1 MDVVVVT
8 DVATS
13 AEPTPVPHGHRMRSA
28 SRGGLRHW
36 SRSHVAAAL
45 IASLTLVPLLVL
57 LAQFL
62 VPQPEIWSHLR
73 EWVLPRVLANT
84 FWLLL
89 GVMAGVLALG
99 IPLAWLTAVCEFP
112 GRRVFRWA
120 LLLPLAMPAYVLAFV
135 HVGLWDYTGPIQTLL
150 RALFGDSLQLPSV
163 RSRLGVIVVMSCA
176 FYPYVYL
183 LARSAFLTQG
193 RRALEVA
200 ASLGLSPW
208 QGFWRVALPLARPAL
223 VAGATLALMET
234 LADFGTVSVFNYDTF
249 TTAIYQSW
257 FALYSLPAA
266 AQLASLL
273 TVTVLLLMLAER
285 RLRAERRYGNSTR
298 ASAPLPR
305 MRLRGARAWL
315 ATGFCLLVLL
325 LAFLVPLAQ
334 LLFWAVE
341 RWSDDIDLRL
351 LGFTGRSLLLSLLA
365 ALLVTAVALLL
376 AYLQRLQRD
385 RIMHTLARLGTLG
398 YAIPG
403 TVLAVGFFLPLAWL
417 DNQLIALAHAFGGE
431 GHALLRGG
439 LLTMLL
445 AYLVRFLAVA
455 HEPLDSGLA
464 RISLYQDDAA
474 RSLGYTGWRL
484 LRTVH
489 LPQLKPALLT
499 ALLMVF
505 VDVMKEMPITLMT
518 RPFGW
523 DTLAVRV
530 FEMTSEG
537 QWDRAALPA
546 VAIVLAGLLP
556 VWLLIRQSE
565 TSLHERT
572 P

>member
-1 MDVVVVT
+1 MSVV
-8 DVATS
+8 AAS
-13 AEPTPVPHGHRMRSA
+13 KWMPV
-28 SRGGLRHW
+28 SRRW
-36 SRSHVAAAL
+36 SRAHTLAVL
-45 IASLTLVPLLVL
+45 IAALTLVPLLVL

-62 VPQPEIWSHLR
+62 FPQPEIWSHLR
-73 EWVLPRVLANT
+73 EWVLPRVLGNT
-84 FWLLL
+84 LWLLVGVLIGVLLL
-89 GVMAGVLALG
+89 GV
-99 IPLAWLTAVCEFP
+99 PLAWLTAVCEFP
-112 GRRVFRWA
+112 GRRMFRWA

-135 HVGLWDYTGPIQTLL
+135 HVGLWDYTGPVQTLL
-150 RALFGDSLQLPSV
+150 RDGFGAEFALPSI

-183 LARSAFLTQG
+183 LARSAFLSQG

-208 QGFWRVALPLARPAL
+208 QGFCRVVLPLARPAL

-273 TVTVLLLMLAER
+273 TLTVLLLLVLER
-285 RLRAERRYGNSTR
+285 QLRAERRYGNSTR
-298 ASAPLPR
+298 ASASLAR
-305 MRLRGARAWL
+305 FRLRGGKAFA
-315 ATGFCLLVLL
+315 ASAFCALVLL
-325 LAFLVPLAQ
+325 LAFLLPLAQ
-334 LLFWAVE
+334 LLYWLAQ
-341 RWSDDIDLRL
+341 RYADDIDLRL
-351 LGFTGRSLLLSLLA
+351 LGFAGRSLLLSILA
-365 ALLVTAVALLL
+365 AVLVTAVALLL

-385 RIMHTLARLGTLG
+385 RLMHGIARVATLG

-403 TVLAVGFFLPLAWL
+403 TVLAVGFFIPLAWL
-417 DNQLIALAHAFGGE
+417 DAQLVTLAQSFQLE
-431 GHALLRGG
+431 ISTLLRGG
-439 LLTMLL
+439 LLAMLL

-455 HEPLDSGLA
+455 HEPLDSGLS
-464 RISLYQDDAA
+464 RISSHQDDAA
-474 RSLGYTGWRL
+474 RSLGLTAWPL
-484 LRTVH
+484 LRRVH

-530 FEMTSEG
+530 YEMTSEG

-546 VAIVLAGLLP
+546 LAIVLTGLLP
-556 VWLLIRQSE
+556 VWLLVRQSE
-565 TSLHERT
+565 RQSERQLDAANPLPT
-572 P
+572 AQTENKP

>member
-1 MDVVVVT
+1 MT
-8 DVATS
+8 DVAT
-13 AEPTPVPHGHRMRSA
+13 AAAPALRA
-28 SRGGLRHW
+28 SRWRLVGRW
-36 SRSHVAAAL
+36 SRAHSTAAWIAAL
-45 IASLTLVPLLVL
+45 TVLPLLVL

-73 EWVLPRVLANT
+73 EWVLPRVLGNT
-84 FWLLL
+84 LILLL
-89 GVMAGVLALG
+89 GVLAGVLVLG
-99 IPLAWLTAVCEFP
+99 VPLAWLTAVCEFP
-112 GRRVFRWA
+112 GRRFFRWA

-135 HVGLWDYTGPIQTLL
+135 HVGLWDYTGPIQTVL
-150 RALFGDSLQLPSV
+150 RALFGADLQLPSV
-163 RSRLGVIVVMSCA
+163 RSRLGVIIVMSCA

-193 RRALEVA
+193 RRALEVG

-273 TVTVLLLMLAER
+273 TLTVLALMLVER
-285 RLRAERRYGNSTR
+285 QLRAERRYGNSTR
-298 ASAPLPR
+298 ASSPLPR
-305 MRLRGARAWL
+305 MPLRGVRAWA
-315 ATGFCLLVLL
+315 ATSFCLLVLL

-334 LLFWAVE
+334 LLYWAFNRFAE
-341 RWSDDIDLRL
+341 DADLRL
-351 LGFTGRSLLLSLLA
+351 LGFTGRSLSLSLLA

-376 AYLQRLQRD
+376 AYLQRLKRD
-385 RIMHTLARLGTLG
+385 RLMYTMARVATLG

-403 TVLAVGFFLPLAWL
+403 TVLAVGFFLPMAWL
-417 DNQLIALAHAFGGE
+417 DNQLMALAASFGVE
-431 GHALLRGG
+431 LQPLLRGG
-439 LLTMLL
+439 LLAMLL

-464 RISLYQDDAA
+464 RISPYQDDAA

-484 LRTVH
+484 LRAVH
-489 LPQLKPALLT
+489 LPQLRPALMT
-499 ALLMVF
+499 ALLMIF

-556 VWLLIRQSE
+556 VWLLVRQSE
-565 TSLHERT
+565 KNDANEQSIRQNTRHD
-572 P
+572 

>member
-1 MDVVVVT
+1 MT
-8 DVATS
+8 QTRLAR
-13 AEPTPVPHGHRMRSA
+13 AYAAGHRWPRL
-28 SRGGLRHW
+28 SRA
-36 SRSHVAAAL
+36 HVAALVLVAL
-45 IASLTLVPLLVL
+45 ALLPLVIL

-62 VPQPEIWSHLR
+62 FPQPEIWQHLR

-84 FWLLL
+84 VWLL
-89 GVMAGVLALG
+89 AGVLAGVLLLG

-112 GRRVFRWA
+112 GRSFFRWA

-135 HVGLWDYTGPIQTLL
+135 HVGLWDYTGPIQTAL
-150 RALFGDSLQLPSV
+150 RTVLGDQLNLPAV

-183 LARSAFLTQG
+183 LARSAFLSQG

-208 QGFWRVALPLARPAL
+208 QGFLRVALPLARPAL
-223 VAGATLALMET
+223 VAGATLAMMET
-234 LADFGTVSVFNYDTF
+234 LADFGTVRVFNYDTF

-273 TVTVLLLMLAER
+273 ALSVLILVVLER
-285 RLRAERRYGNSTR
+285 QLRSERRYGTSTR
-298 ASAPLPR
+298 ASASLPR
-305 MRLRGARAWL
+305 MRLHGWRALL
-315 ATGFCLLVLL
+315 ATFWCALVLL
-325 LAFLVPLAQ
+325 LAFAVPLLQ
-334 LLFWAVE
+334 LLIWAAQ
-341 RWSDDIDLRL
+341 RLGDDVDARL
-351 LGFTGRSLLLSLLA
+351 LSFSTRSLLLSGLA
-365 ALLVTAVALLL
+365 AVLVTSTAMLL
-376 AYLQRLQRD
+376 AYLQRQHRD
-385 RIMHTLARLGTLG
+385 RIMQSAVRLSLLG

-403 TVLAVGFFLPLAWL
+403 TVLAVGFFIPLAWL
-417 DNQLIALAHAFGGE
+417 DGQLVTVAHAVGWDVS
-431 GHALLRGG
+431 AVLRGG
-439 LLTMLL
+439 LLAMLL

-455 HEPLDSGLA
+455 HEPLESGLS
-464 RISLYQDDAA
+464 RITAHQDDAA
-474 RSLGYTGWRL
+474 RSLGITGFDL
-484 LRTVH
+484 LRQIH
-489 LPQLKPALLT
+489 LPQLRPALLT

-537 QWDRAALPA
+537 QWDRAAIPA
-546 VAIVLAGLLP
+546 LAIVLAGLLP
-556 VWLLIRQSE
+556 VWLLVRQSE
-565 TSLHERT
+565 RPSLQQPPIVAAT
-572 P
+572 GSSV

>member
-1 MDVVVVT
+1 MTDATDVV
-8 DVATS
+8 AP
-13 AEPTPVPHGHRMRSA
+13 ALRS
-28 SRGGLRHW
+28 SRWQPAGRW
-36 SRSHVAAAL
+36 SRAHSTAAL
-45 IASLTLVPLLVL
+45 IAALTLVPLLVL

-73 EWVLPRVLANT
+73 EWVLPRVLGNT
-84 FWLLL
+84 LWLLI
-89 GVMAGVLALG
+89 GVLAGVLLLG

-135 HVGLWDYTGPIQTLL
+135 HVGLWDYTGPIQTAL
-150 RALFGDSLQLPSV
+150 RALLGADLQLPSV
-163 RSRLGVIVVMSCA
+163 RSRFGVIVVMSCA

-193 RRALEVA
+193 RRALEVG
-200 ASLGLSPW
+200 ASLGLSPR

-273 TVTVLLLMLAER
+273 TLAVLLLMLLER
-285 RLRAERRYGNSTR
+285 QLRAARRYAASPR
-298 ASAPLPR
+298 ASNPLPR
-305 MRLRGARAWL
+305 MRLHGTRAWL
-315 ATGFCLLVLL
+315 ASLLCLSVLA

-334 LLFWAVE
+334 LLYWAFVRIQEDVE
-341 RWSDDIDLRL
+341 LRL
-351 LGFTGRSLLLSLLA
+351 LGFASRSLLLSLLA
-365 ALLVTAVALLL
+365 ALLVTAIALLL
-376 AYLQRLQRD
+376 AYLQRLRRD
-385 RIMHTLARLGTLG
+385 RMMHGIGRVATLG

-417 DNQLIALAHAFGGE
+417 DNQLIAIANTFGVDLQP
-431 GHALLRGG
+431 LLRGG
-439 LLTMLL
+439 LLAMLL

-455 HEPLDSGLA
+455 HEPLDSGLT
-464 RISLYQDDAA
+464 RISLHQDDAA

-484 LRTVH
+484 LRAVH
-489 LPQLKPALLT
+489 LPQLRPALLT

-537 QWDRAALPA
+537 QWERAALPA

-565 TSLHERT
+565 QQLTQRHNES
-572 P
+572 

>member
-1 MDVVVVT
+1 M
-8 DVATS
+8 
-13 AEPTPVPHGHRMRSA
+13 
-28 SRGGLRHW
+28 
-36 SRSHVAAAL
+36 
-45 IASLTLVPLLVL
+45 IASLTLIPLLVL

-285 RLRAERRYGNSTR
+285 RLRAERRYGNSSR

-315 ATGFCLLVLL
+315 ATGFCLLVLV
-325 LAFLVPLAQ
+325 LAFLVPLVQ
-334 LLFWAVE
+334 LLYWVVE
-341 RWSDDIDLRL
+341 RWADDADLRL

-385 RIMHTLARLGTLG
+385 RMMHTLARLGTLG

-417 DNQLIALAHAFGGE
+417 DNQLIAVMQAFGGE

-464 RISLYQDDAA
+464 RVSLYQDDAA

-537 QWDRAALPA
+537 QWDRAAVPA

-572 P
+572 R

>member
-1 MDVVVVT
+1 MTTTAAYQRLHV
-8 DVATS
+8 
-13 AEPTPVPHGHRMRSA
+13 
-28 SRGGLRHW
+28 LRRW
-36 SRSHVAAAL
+36 SRAHGSALLIAAL
-45 IASLTLVPLLVL
+45 TLIPLAVL

-62 VPQPEIWSHLR
+62 VPQPEIWIHLR
-73 EWVLPRVLANT
+73 EWVLPRVVSNT
-84 FWLLL
+84 LWLLL
-89 GVMAGVLALG
+89 GVLVGVLLLG
-99 IPLAWLTAVCEFP
+99 VPLAWLTAVCEFP
-112 GRRVFRWA
+112 GRRFFRWA

-135 HVGLWDYTGPIQTLL
+135 HVGLWDYSGPVQSFL
-150 RALFGDSLQLPSV
+150 RESVALDLQLPAI
-163 RSRLGVIVVMSCA
+163 RSRFGVILVMSCA

-208 QGFWRVALPLARPAL
+208 QGFHRVALPLARPAL
-223 VAGATLALMET
+223 VAGTTLALMET

-273 TVTVLLLMLAER
+273 TLAVLLLLLLER
-285 RLRAERRYGNSTR
+285 QLRAERRYGTSTR
-298 ASAPLPR
+298 ASASLPR
-305 MRLRGARAWL
+305 IRLHGARAW
-315 ATGFCLLVLL
+315 AASFFCSAVLL
-325 LAFLVPLAQ
+325 MAFLLPLMQ
-334 LLFWAVE
+334 LLYWLGQRFSEDA
-341 RWSDDIDLRL
+341 DLRL
-351 LGFTGRSLLLSLLA
+351 LGFAGRSLLLSLLA

-376 AYLQRLQRD
+376 AYLQRLHRD
-385 RIMHTLARLGTLG
+385 RVMHGIARIATLG

-403 TVLAVGFFLPLAWL
+403 TVLAVGFFIPLAWL
-417 DNQLIALAHAFGGE
+417 DSQLVALAQHFQIDVSAVV
-431 GHALLRGG
+431 RGG
-439 LLTMLL
+439 LLAMLL

-455 HEPLDSGLA
+455 HEPLDSGLT
-464 RISLYQDDAA
+464 RISSHQDDAA
-474 RSLGYTGWRL
+474 RSLGFTGWRL
-484 LRTVH
+484 LRGVH

-530 FEMTSEG
+530 YEMTSEG

-546 VAIVLAGLLP
+546 IAIVLAGLLP
-556 VWLLIRQSE
+556 VWLLVRQSE
-565 TSLHERT
+565 RQFDADTLHGDSENKS
-572 P
+572 